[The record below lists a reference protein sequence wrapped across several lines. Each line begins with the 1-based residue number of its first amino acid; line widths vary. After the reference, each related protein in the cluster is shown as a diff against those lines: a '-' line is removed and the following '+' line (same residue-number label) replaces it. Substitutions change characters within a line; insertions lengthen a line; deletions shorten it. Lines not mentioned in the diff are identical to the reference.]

1 MRIFLTLVDVSVRFT
16 HLLGS
21 VLDTCSKVNIH
32 FVLFEFAV
40 VLL

>member
-1 MRIFLTLVDVSVRFT
+1 MRIFLTLVDVSIRST